1 MDIAILFTHHNNEA
15 VTVNNF
21 NRIKQFNPNKS
32 IYSVGFK
39 NNNLLENS
47 FIVDD
52 EQEYLPKNFIFGS
65 ESKRKQWTQAD
76 LLMYDFIYH
85 NDLPHDKYLII
96 EWDTYCNCSIEEF
109 YGEALDKET
118 FGHTVHNPVEED
130 WNWYRD
136 LTQEQK
142 DSLPFFGGYTP
153 TSGLLIS
160 KTILTKINQL
170 ILGSPRKYDN
180 MFSELRLGS
189 LIRIAGYSLD
199 TPFENS
205 ENFMNWNDGKII
217 FDKTKNGY
225 YHPVKTVIN

>member
-1 MDIAILFTHHNNEA
+1 MDIAILFTHHNNGA

-153 TSGLLIS
+153 TSGLLMS

-170 ILGSPRKYDN
+170 ILDNPRKYDN

-205 ENFMNWNDGKII
+205 ENFMNWNGGKII

>member
-21 NRIKQFNPNKS
+21 NRIKQFNPTKS

-65 ESKRKQWTQAD
+65 EAKRKQWTQAD
-76 LLMYDFIYH
+76 LLIYDFIYH
-85 NDLPHDKYLII
+85 NNLPHDKYLII

-109 YGEALDKET
+109 YGEALNKET

-136 LTQEQK
+136 LTQGQK
-142 DSLPFFGGYTP
+142 DNLAFFGGYTP

-160 KTILTKINQL
+160 KEILIKINQL
-170 ILGSPRKYDN
+170 ILDNLRKYDN
-180 MFSELRLGS
+180 IFSELRLGS
-189 LIRIAGYSLD
+189 LIKIAGHSLN

-205 ENFMNWNDGKII
+205 ENFMNWNGDKII

-225 YHPVKTVIN
+225 YHPIKTVIN